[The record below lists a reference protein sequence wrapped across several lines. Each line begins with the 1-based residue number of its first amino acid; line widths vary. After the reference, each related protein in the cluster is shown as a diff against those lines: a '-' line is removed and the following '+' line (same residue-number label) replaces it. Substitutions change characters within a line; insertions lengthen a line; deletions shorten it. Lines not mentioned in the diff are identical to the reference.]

1 MGANLCSCLR
11 GGDQENYRGRERGR
25 GRGSVKKSI
34 RRMHYSFPPP
44 PPPPPLPPR
53 HENSCKVSLKDLIAA
68 SPSNVEHCKGVT
80 ISYGVDNEND
90 ERESGVVGMKKRER
104 VLKKRVSFRS
114 PQVADILVVSPV
126 IYL

>member
-1 MGANLCSCLR
+1 M
-11 GGDQENYRGRERGR
+11 
-25 GRGSVKKSI
+25 
-34 RRMHYSFPPP
+34 
-44 PPPPPLPPR
+44 
-53 HENSCKVSLKDLIAA
+53 
-68 SPSNVEHCKGVT
+68 T

-90 ERESGVVGMKKRER
+90 ERESEVVGMKKRER